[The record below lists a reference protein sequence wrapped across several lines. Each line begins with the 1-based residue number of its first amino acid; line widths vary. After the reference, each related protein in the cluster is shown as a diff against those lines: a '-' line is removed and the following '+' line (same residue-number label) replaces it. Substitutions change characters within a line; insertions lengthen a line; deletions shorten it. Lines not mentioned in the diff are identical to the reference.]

1 MSAAAKPAIELPE
14 VTISEARGVRYLHL
28 GTPWIQGAMKID
40 DPLVLNLEYVQRMMA
55 WLLFRPEAS
64 ERVVDLS
71 SLRSAQLGMG
81 AGAITGREEE
91 GPGRRSAHPHAA
103 LPGGRRV

>member
-1 MSAAAKPAIELPE
+1 MSAAAKLAIELPE

-71 SLRSAQLGMG
+71 SLSSAWARAPSRASACTGSACRRLRSSS
-81 AGAITGREEE
+81 TR
-91 GPGRRSAHPHAA
+91 P
-103 LPGGRRV
+103 